1 MYLIWIVDILKIS
14 KVLKKCVRCIPH
26 KSFGMRKNAE
36 SHKSLKTKAKLH
48 ELDLALLLF
57 TPYSPNL
64 AFSDILRFSYFIIIF
79 SVNKFSACE
88 EIVN

>member
-48 ELDLALLLF
+48 ELDW
-57 TPYSPNL
+57 
-64 AFSDILRFSYFIIIF
+64 AFSDILRFSYFIIIL